1 MTRVLAGMMLLAAA
15 VQMSEAGIFITE
27 WMYDG
32 LGGEFVEFTNIG
44 STAVDMTGWSF
55 DDDSRTPG
63 SVNLSVFGLLAPGES
78 AILTEANAAA
88 LRTAW
93 NLGAQIKIIGNLTHN
108 LGRRDEI
115 NLYDGQGNLADRL
128 TYGDDTVGGPR
139 TQNYSANIF
148 VQNLGGNLAT
158 AAVRSAVGDAF
169 GSYASSGGAVG
180 NPGYYYAAIPEP
192 ATMGILGVGFAM
204 IVVLRRR
211 R

>member
-1 MTRVLAGMMLLAAA
+1 MKRVLAGMMLLAVA
-15 VQMSEAGIFITE
+15 VPLSKAGIFITE

-32 LGGEFVEFTNIG
+32 TGGEFVEFTNIG

-63 SVNLSVFGLLAPGES
+63 SVNLTVFGLLAPGES

-88 LRTAW
+88 FRTAW

-115 NLYDGQGNLADRL
+115 NLYDSQGNLVDRL
-128 TYGDDTVGGPR
+128 TYGDDTIGGPR
-139 TQNYSANIF
+139 TQNYSGNILAE
-148 VQNLGGNLAT
+148 NLGRNLAA
-158 AAVRSAVGDAF
+158 AAVRSAVGDSF

-192 ATMGILGVGFAM
+192 ATMGILGFGLAM
-204 IVVLRRR
+204 IVGLRRR
-211 R
+211 G